1 MKTPRYQ
8 RRFYRSWITGRLL
21 KRRVVIEETDILI
34 YSDQP
39 VERDYCMERIRSYRN
54 QIKAY
59 IARDERFLNSLEPVT
74 VESRAAPIV
83 RDMAAAGRKADVGPM
98 AAVAGAIAQRLGED
112 LIGRGCRDII
122 IENGGDIYLN
132 TRTAVTVGLFAGSSV
147 LSGRL
152 KLRLE
157 PEFMPCGV
165 CTSSGTVG
173 HSLSF
178 GKADAAVIIA
188 GNAALADAV
197 ATAAGNRIAGAKDL
211 ERAVRFARSVR
222 GVRGALFVIKDTMA
236 SWGAVTLDNPAA

>member
-8 RRFYRSWITGRLL
+8 RRFYRGWTTGRLL
-21 KRRVVIEETDILI
+21 RRRVVVEETDILI
-34 YSDQP
+34 YTDRQ
-39 VERDYCMERIRSYRN
+39 VDRAYCIERIRSYRR
-54 QIKAY
+54 QIRSY
-59 IARDERFLNSLEPVT
+59 IARDERFLNSLEPVP
-74 VESRAAPIV
+74 VEKRAAPIV
-83 RDMAAAGRKADVGPM
+83 RDMAAAGHKADVGPM

-112 LIGRGCRDII
+112 LLNRGCRDVIV
-122 IENGGDIYLN
+122 ENGGDIYLN
-132 TRTAVTVGLFAGSSV
+132 MRTAVTVGLFAGSSL

-152 KLRLE
+152 RLRLE
-157 PEFMPCGV
+157 PGLMPCGV

-197 ATAAGNRIAGAKDL
+197 ATAAGNRIACINDL

-222 GVRGALFVIKDTMA
+222 GVRGALFIIDDTMA
-236 SWGAVTLDNPAA
+236 SWGAVTLEGPVA